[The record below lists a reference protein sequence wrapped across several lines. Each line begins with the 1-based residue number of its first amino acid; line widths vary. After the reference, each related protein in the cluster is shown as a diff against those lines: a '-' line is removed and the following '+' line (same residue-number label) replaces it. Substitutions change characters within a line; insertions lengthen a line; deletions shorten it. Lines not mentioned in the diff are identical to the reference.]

1 MRIFPARGL
10 PVTVVIVISL
20 GGLAML
26 AVGFVSLAS
35 FKIAERN
42 TIELT
47 RDKAGMILDAIQGRI
62 QSHLEPV
69 RTLVENLAETIA
81 ASRIDIG
88 QQSDLET
95 ALLAAVMA
103 TPQVSVI
110 AFVDPDMQGLRVLPN
125 RPGKPAESRDWAG
138 APTLEKAIVQARSA
152 QEPFWGE
159 LYFAERPGQAYLNLF
174 MPVYQGPS
182 FRGMLVVGISVQ
194 ELSEFLTELGS
205 DETGMFLNAFI
216 LYQRDWVLAHPALLA
231 GAFPGLSD
239 ANPLPRITRIGDP
252 VLHDMWSSET
262 RREADA
268 RYLSNFQAHGI
279 DLGEVGYVFIY
290 REVKGY
296 GEAPWTIG
304 TYFQLEDLVSQAQR
318 LDWIPIIAA
327 AMLLVALVIAV
338 FLGRGLSGPSR
349 KLAAAAAKISNFD
362 LEDTPVL
369 ELGAF
374 REMNDA
380 AAAFNSMVKGLKSF
394 ETYVPRGLVKE
405 LIAQHS
411 GAEVPSEERELT
423 VLFTDIV
430 GFTAMAEELPASEV
444 AAFLNEHFT
453 LIGGCVDAEGG
464 TIDKYI
470 GDALMAFW
478 GAPVWQD
485 DPAPRACRAAL
496 AIRAAIEADNTR
508 RGAAGLPPIRVRVG
522 IHTGRVVVG
531 NIGRP
536 GRINYTVVGDTVN
549 SSQRLESLGKEI
561 DPAGEVTILISGA
574 TAAQLGSQ
582 FAVEPVG
589 RFGVKGREKEIEVYS
604 LKTSTASTE
613 FRSKDSS

>member
-1 MRIFPARGL
+1 
-10 PVTVVIVISL
+10 
-20 GGLAML
+20 
-26 AVGFVSLAS
+26 
-35 FKIAERN
+35 
-42 TIELT
+42 
-47 RDKAGMILDAIQGRI
+47 
-62 QSHLEPV
+62 
-69 RTLVENLAETIA
+69 
-81 ASRIDIG
+81 
-88 QQSDLET
+88 
-95 ALLAAVMA
+95 
-103 TPQVSVI
+103 
-110 AFVDPDMQGLRVLPN
+110 
-125 RPGKPAESRDWAG
+125 
-138 APTLEKAIVQARSA
+138 
-152 QEPFWGE
+152 
-159 LYFAERPGQAYLNLF
+159 
-174 MPVYQGPS
+174 
-182 FRGMLVVGISVQ
+182 
-194 ELSEFLTELGS
+194 
-205 DETGMFLNAFI
+205 
-216 LYQRDWVLAHPALLA
+216 
-231 GAFPGLSD
+231 
-239 ANPLPRITRIGDP
+239 
-252 VLHDMWSSET
+252 MWNSET
-262 RREADA
+262 RREPDP
-268 RYLSNFQAHGI
+268 RYLRNFEAHGI
-279 DLGEVGYVFIY
+279 DLGEHRYVFIY
-290 REVKGY
+290 REVNEY

-304 TYFQLEDLVSQAQR
+304 TYFQREDLVSQAQR

-327 AMLLVALVIAV
+327 AMVLVSLVIAII
-338 FLGRGLSGPSR
+338 LGRGLSRPSR
-349 KLAAAAAKISNFD
+349 KLAAAAAKISSFE

-374 REMNDA
+374 RETNDA

-394 ETYVPRGLVKE
+394 ETYVPRSLVKE

-411 GAEVPSEERELT
+411 GGEVPSEERELT

-485 DPAPRACRAAL
+485 DTAPRACRAAL

-508 RGAAGLPPIRVRVG
+508 RGAAGLPPIRIRVG

-613 FRSKDSS
+613 FRSKDPS